1 MQEPVVAS
9 GVRVERHEAVAIV
22 VLDRPA
28 VMNRFEGTMR
38 EDLLAA
44 LRELGDDTRARAVMI
59 TGAGGQFSAGADIE
73 ELVALHEHGDV
84 EEIRRRVDLGAAI
97 VRELRAI
104 PKPVVAAVD
113 GNAAGAGM
121 NLALACDVRVGSER
135 SVFTESFVR
144 IGLVPDWGGLHSL
157 VRLVGAGRA
166 ADLVMTG
173 DRVRADRAE
182 AIGILQHVYPVE
194 TFAADALA
202 YTTRLAQ
209 GPSRALAAMKEG
221 LRAATDDAL
230 EAVLTLERDAQSAL
244 FAGDDCLAG
253 LHAFLQK
260 TTADFGG
267 VS

>member
-1 MQEPVVAS
+1 M
-9 GVRVERHEAVAIV
+9 
-22 VLDRPA
+22 LDRPE

-44 LRELGDDTRARAVMI
+44 LRELGDDDRVRAVMI
-59 TGAGGQFSAGADIE
+59 TGAGDQFSAGADIE
-73 ELVALHEHGDV
+73 ELVALHERADR
-84 EEIRRRVDLGAAI
+84 EEILRRVDLGAAV
-97 VRELRAI
+97 VRQLRTM

-135 SVFTESFVR
+135 TVFTESFVR

-173 DRVRADRAE
+173 DRLRADRAE
-182 AIGILQHVYPVE
+182 AIGILQRVYPVA
-194 TFAADALA
+194 TFASDALA
-202 YTTRLAQ
+202 YTTRLAA
-209 GPSRALAAMKEG
+209 GPTSALAAMKEG
-221 LRAATDDAL
+221 LRLATADAL
-230 EAVLTLERDAQSAL
+230 EAVLTVERDAQPAL
-244 FAGDDCLAG
+244 FAGEDCLAG

-260 TTADFGG
+260 RTPTFGG
-267 VS
+267 AS

>member
-1 MQEPVVAS
+1 MHEREVAS
-9 GVRVERHEAVAIV
+9 GVRVERHDVVAVV

-44 LRELGDDTRARAVMI
+44 LVELRDDTSARAVMI
-59 TGAGGQFSAGADIE
+59 TGAGDQFSAGADIE
-73 ELVALHEHGDV
+73 ELVELHARGRV
-84 EEIRRRVDLGAAI
+84 EEIRRRVDLGAAV
-97 VRELRAI
+97 VRQLRTM

-135 SVFTESFVR
+135 AVFTESFVR

-157 VRLVGAGRA
+157 IRLVGAGRA

-173 DRVRADRAE
+173 DRLRADRAE
-182 AIGILQHVYPVE
+182 AIGVLQHVYPVA
-194 TFAADALA
+194 TFTADALE
-202 YTTRLAQ
+202 YTSRLAH
-209 GPSRALAAMKEG
+209 GPTRALAAMKEA
-221 LRAATDDAL
+221 LRAATDDAF
-230 EAVLTLERDAQSAL
+230 EAVLALERAAQPSL

-260 TTADFGG
+260 TTPTFGG

>member
-1 MQEPVVAS
+1 
-9 GVRVERHEAVAIV
+9 VERHDAVAVV
-22 VLDRPA
+22 VLDRPE

-44 LRELGDDTRARAVMI
+44 LQELGDDDHVRAVMV
-59 TGAGGQFSAGADIE
+59 TGAGDQFSAGADIE
-73 ELVALHEHGDV
+73 ELVALHAHGDRA
-84 EEIRRRVDLGAAI
+84 EIRRRVDLGADV
-97 VRELRAI
+97 VRQLRVM

-121 NLALACDVRVGSER
+121 NLALACDLRVGSER
-135 SVFTESFVR
+135 TVFTESFVR

-157 VRLVGAGRA
+157 VHLVGAGRA

-173 DRVRADRAE
+173 DRLRADRAE
-182 AIGILQHVYPVE
+182 AIGILQRIYPVA

-202 YTTRLAQ
+202 YTTRLAE
-209 GPSRALAAMKEG
+209 GPTRALAVMKEG
-221 LRAATDDAL
+221 LRVATADAL
-230 EAVLTLERDAQSAL
+230 EAVLAIERDAQPSL

-260 TTADFGG
+260 RPPAFGG
-267 VS
+267 AS